1 MNGSQS
7 KTSKTTGTSSTAGRK
22 VGWRLSTLLGKAA
35 RGDASSSSSLDAI
48 QVTPITSPH
57 TDLPPFQFQIP
68 VIITKKQEM
77 GHKTTNNQGGQD
89 IGQLNNGSMSV
100 LEAGASSV
108 QRHQSSDINAEIGE
122 GSSFLQPRAFLP
134 GTVTS
139 VINPTAASSTMSSPA
154 SSMGAP
160 QPSVP
165 NLATVAASAVAAAF
179 YLPLECRQRIHAQ
192 VQRKGHTY
200 TPHLFGPAKGFVAD
214 VVLQDHYYPQFVKWV
229 EQQNL
234 GLLTKHHPNNRIK
247 RRGMIWAG
255 ILVWLVV
262 IAIQLTL
269 ILLGIGGW
277 NSPWVWVTGVL
288 GGWTGSICL
297 ATGVKGFS
305 PVLGLLGKV

>member
-1 MNGSQS
+1 
-7 KTSKTTGTSSTAGRK
+7 
-22 VGWRLSTLLGKAA
+22 
-35 RGDASSSSSLDAI
+35 
-48 QVTPITSPH
+48 
-57 TDLPPFQFQIP
+57 
-68 VIITKKQEM
+68 
-77 GHKTTNNQGGQD
+77 
-89 IGQLNNGSMSV
+89 
-100 LEAGASSV
+100 
-108 QRHQSSDINAEIGE
+108 
-122 GSSFLQPRAFLP
+122 
-134 GTVTS
+134 
-139 VINPTAASSTMSSPA
+139 
-154 SSMGAP
+154 
-160 QPSVP
+160 
-165 NLATVAASAVAAAF
+165 
-179 YLPLECRQRIHAQ
+179 
-192 VQRKGHTY
+192 
-200 TPHLFGPAKGFVAD
+200 LFGPAKGFVAD